1 MKGTNGRFSSWQG
14 ESMDPDIREW
24 YCISHEKGSRL
35 ERDVKE
41 FLEEFLSF

>member
-14 ESMDPDIREW
+14 ESVDPDIREW
-24 YCISHEKGSRL
+24 YCISHERGSRL

-41 FLEEFLSF
+41 FL